1 MQLDGK
7 VALITGAGSG
17 IGRATSLRFG
27 AEGAR
32 VCIVDRNR
40 DGAEETCRLLGDQGS
55 SAKVMLA
62 DVTDETQVANA
73 VENCLQAFGRID
85 ILFNNAGILGGDP
98 YTPLHEMELKTWR
111 QVIDTNITSMF
122 LFTKQ
127 VIPPMLREGTGVI
140 VNTASVAGVVGRPT
154 NAPYVASK
162 HAVVGLTRHIALR
175 YGQDGIRANCIAP
188 GTVDTPLV
196 QSAQGKSP
204 DGETPLGGSAA
215 MSPLKR
221 LAQPEEIADA
231 ALYLSSERAGFVNGT
246 CLVIDGGFT
255 AG

>member
-1 MQLDGK
+1 MHEGK
-7 VALITGAGSG
+7 VVLVTGAGSG

-27 AEGAR
+27 AEGAT
-32 VCIVDRNR
+32 VCIIELNPDS
-40 DGAEETCRLLGDQGS
+40 AQETCRLLSDQGS
-55 SAKVMLA
+55 ASKILLT
-62 DVTDETQVANA
+62 DVTDETQVANT

-85 ILFNNAGILGGDP
+85 VLFNNAGILGGDP
-98 YTPLHEMELKTWR
+98 YTLLHEMELATWR
-111 QVIDTNITSMF
+111 RVIDTNVTSMF
-122 LFTKQ
+122 LFAKH
-127 VIPPMLREGTGVI
+127 VIPPMLREGAGVI

-196 QSAQGKSP
+196 QGAQGKSLH
-204 DGETPLGGSAA
+204 GKTPLAGSAA

-231 ALYLSSERAGFVNGT
+231 VLYLSSERAGFVNGS